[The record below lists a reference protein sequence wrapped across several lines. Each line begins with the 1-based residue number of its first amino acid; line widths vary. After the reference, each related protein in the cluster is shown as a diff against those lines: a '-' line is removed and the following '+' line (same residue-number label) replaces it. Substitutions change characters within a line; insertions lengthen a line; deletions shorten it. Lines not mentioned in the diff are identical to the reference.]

1 MHVIRILDEVNW
13 VFRGIK
19 LKKRQHGYVNETEKR
34 ERLIDSGRVWHMGIG
49 CSRLSAF
56 VIDEI
61 AF

>member
-1 MHVIRILDEVNW
+1 MKSINW

-19 LKKRQHGYVNETEKR
+19 LQKRQRGDINETEKR
-34 ERLIDSGRVWHMGIG
+34 ERLIDSGRVYWHMGIG

>member
-1 MHVIRILDEVNW
+1 MIRILDEVNW

-19 LKKRQHGYVNETEKR
+19 PEKRQHGYNNETEKR
-34 ERLIDSGRVWHMGIG
+34 ERLIDSGRVYLHMGIG
-49 CSRLSAF
+49 CSGLSAF